1 VDTAVDVVRDIEQ
14 AVRNVRG
21 RHADLVDQLQRAAES
36 VVLNLAEGA
45 GRSGKDKNYHYRV
58 AYASAGEAATA
69 LQLLAAYRLLD
80 ASLASSLQ
88 ERLDQVRA
96 ISWRLIHRG

>member
-1 VDTAVDVVRDIEQ
+1 VPESEPEPDPDPEPDPE
-14 AVRNVRG
+14 N
-21 RHADLVDQLQRAAES
+21 LV
-36 VVLNLAEGA
+36 EGA

-69 LQLLAAYRLLD
+69 LQLLAACRLLD